1 VADVELTAGDDVYTR
16 PAGLPYTTI
25 YGRAGNDRITI
36 TGGANVLGGP
46 GNDVITNLVP
56 AGQMNGGL
64 GYWDSPAAIT
74 VDLEA
79 GYALDGW
86 GGRDTF
92 TNFLHAHTS
101 GHNGDVLYGSRYGDD
116 IFVNGF
122 NWTNR
127 SPGQATVDLRG
138 GNDRVTINHLTP
150 QQATI
155 VASSD
160 GRVVTVSANNYSATL
175 LNLETLRLVEV
186 PGNDWSRRIER
197 DFRVSDLIDFSRV
210 GADALL
216 APGQA
221 GWAGGTITYSFMA
234 AAPVYGG
241 GEGGS
246 GFTAPTAAYQTAARG
261 ILAQLGTEL
270 NVAFTEVAD
279 SATAYG
285 QLRFGANQQ
294 TATKGYAFV
303 PGAVSDA
310 RAGDVWL
317 DVETLALLQPG
328 QEGWQVLLHELGH
341 ALGLSHPIAEG
352 TDTPATVL
360 LNTWNHNG
368 YTVMSP
374 NTVTSGLWQSWFGPL
389 DMQALQRLYGA
400 RAQSANAGND
410 VHRLIDGQGGSLS
423 SLRDTAGF
431 DTLDASAL
439 SVGAYLNL
447 QPGAYCSAG
456 LTPRG
461 TASVD
466 NLFIEPGSVI
476 EAAVGTPFDDVLLGN
491 SAANLFWPGRGNDWI
506 EGKGGI
512 DTVICDAP
520 RAGQIVSRLTDGSG
534 AWVIADAAG
543 ADGADTLLGIS
554 RVYFSDRRVALDID
568 GRAGDAARIA
578 TTVYGAAGMR
588 DPAAAGFVLN
598 GLDGGLPAL
607 QVYASALA
615 APRFAQL
622 AGGTD
627 HLAFVKQ
634 MFRNLLNV
642 EAPTATAQA
651 FVDAFLANGAYSQAA
666 FAQAVSV
673 LAPVDLVGLAQTGLD
688 YTV

>member
-1 VADVELTAGDDVYTR
+1 MADVELTAGDDVYTR

-64 GYWDSPAAIT
+64 GYWDSPSAIT

-92 TNFLHAHTS
+92 TNFLHAHTP

-138 GNDRVTINHLTP
+138 GNDRVTINNLTP

-210 GADALL
+210 GADTLL
-216 APGQA
+216 APGQ
-221 GWAGGTITYSFMA
+221 GSWGGAISYSFMA
-234 AAPVYGG
+234 AAPTYGG
-241 GEGGS
+241 GDGGA
-246 GFTAPTAAYQTAARG
+246 GFVAPSAAYQEAVRAVF
-261 ILAQLGTEL
+261 AKLGTQL
-270 NVAFTEVAD
+270 NVSFTEVPD
-279 SATAYG
+279 SAADYG

-294 TATKGYAFV
+294 AATKGYAFI
-303 PGAVSDA
+303 PGTVSDD

-341 ALGLSHPIAEG
+341 ALGLSHPIPQG

-360 LNTWNHNG
+360 LDAWNHNG

-389 DMQALQRLYGA
+389 DLQALQHLHGA
-400 RAQSANAGND
+400 RASLENPGND
-410 VHRLIDGQGGSLS
+410 WHRLGDAQGTSLG
-423 SLRDTAGF
+423 SLRDSGGF
-431 DTLDASAL
+431 DILDGSGL
-439 SVGAYLNL
+439 SVGAFLDL
-447 QPGAYCSAG
+447 RPGSYSSVG
-456 LTPRG
+456 LTMQG
-461 TASVD
+461 MASVD
-466 NLFIEPGSVI
+466 NLLIEIGSLV
-476 EAAVGTPFDDVLLGN
+476 EAAIGTAFDDVLLGN
-491 SAANLFWPGRGNDWI
+491 DAANYFLPATGNDRVEGRG
-506 EGKGGI
+506 GS
-512 DTVICDAP
+512 DTVLFGMP
-520 RAGQIVSRLTDGSG
+520 RTSYRIDRLNDGSQ
-534 AWVIADAAG
+534 AWVVADNAG
-543 ADGADTLLGIS
+543 SDGADTLVGVERLFFADQ
-554 RVYFSDRRVALDID
+554 RLALDVD
-568 GRAGDAARIA
+568 GLAGDAARIVA
-578 TTVYGAAGMR
+578 TVYGAAGLA
-588 DPAAAGFVLN
+588 DLALTGGVLQSLDAGSAVRE
-598 GLDGGLPAL
+598 
-607 QVYASALA
+607 VYASALGSA
-615 APRFAQL
+615 RFLAL
-622 AGGTD
+622 AGAAD
-627 HLAFVKQ
+627 DLSFVRQ
-634 MFRNLLNV
+634 MFRNLIGV
-642 EAPTATAQA
+642 EVSDAAAQP
-651 FVDAFLANGAYSQAA
+651 FVDGYLASGAYSQAA
-666 FAQAVSV
+666 FAQAVSM
-673 LAPVDLVGLAQTGLD
+673 LAPVDMVGLAGTGLA
-688 YTV
+688 YL

>member
-1 VADVELTAGDDVYTR
+1 MSSVELTAGNDVYTH
-16 PAGLPYTTI
+16 PAGRAWTEI
-25 YGRAGNDRITI
+25 YGRQGDDSITLQS
-36 TGGANVLGGP
+36 GANVVGGP
-46 GNDVITNLVP
+46 GNDVITNLTP
-56 AGQMNGGL
+56 GGHGGL

-74 VDLEA
+74 LDLEA
-79 GYALDGW
+79 GYCLDGW
-86 GGRDTF
+86 GTRDTF
-92 TNFLHAHTS
+92 SGFAHAHTP
-101 GHNGDVLYGSRYGDD
+101 GRDGDVVLGSRLADD

-122 NWTNR
+122 NWTSR
-127 SPGQATVDLRG
+127 AVAGRVTLDLRG
-138 GNDRVTINHLTP
+138 GIDRVTIPGLTP

-155 VASSD
+155 TASSD
-160 GRVVTVSANNYSATL
+160 GRIITVSAKNYTATL
-175 LNLETLRLVEV
+175 ANVETLRLVELS
-186 PGNDWSRRIER
+186 PDNDWARRIER
-197 DFRVSDLIDFSRV
+197 DFRAVDLIDFSRV
-210 GADALL
+210 GPDTLL
-216 APGQA
+216 ATGQA
-221 GWAGGTITYSFMA
+221 GWGGAITYSFMTV
-234 AAPVYGG
+234 APTYGG
-241 GEGGS
+241 AEGGT
-246 GFTAPTAAYQTAARG
+246 GFVIPTAGYQSAVRTV
-261 ILAQLGTEL
+261 LAQLATQL
-270 NVAFTEVAD
+270 NVTFTEVPD
-279 SATAYG
+279 SAASYG

-328 QEGWQVLLHELGH
+328 EEGWQVLLHELGH

-461 TASVD
+461 TASTD